1 MIRHKILKND
11 MTRYSIGW
19 NGMELCHLGC
29 GRGMGQGRGRGR
41 WKCEM
46 LDVGYF
52 GRERRIDGNGNRESK
67 RVCGTKRKRKR
78 KR

>member
-1 MIRHKILKND
+1 
-11 MTRYSIGW
+11 
-19 NGMELCHLGC
+19 MEVEEEV
-29 GRGMGQGRGRGR
+29 
-41 WKCEM
+41 WKKEEVEEM

-52 GRERRIDGNGNRESK
+52 GRERRIDGNGKRESK

>member
-1 MIRHKILKND
+1 MEWD
-11 MTRYSIGW
+11 
-19 NGMELCHLGC
+19 GMGLCHLDC
-29 GRGMGQGRGRGR
+29 GRGMGQGRGRGRGR

-67 RVCGTKRKRKR
+67 RV
-78 KR
+78 

>member
-1 MIRHKILKND
+1 M
-11 MTRYSIGW
+11 GW
-19 NGMELCHLGC
+19 NCVIWVVEEEW
-29 GRGMGQGRGRGR
+29 GREWRRGRGR

-67 RVCGTKRKRKR
+67 RV
-78 KR
+78 